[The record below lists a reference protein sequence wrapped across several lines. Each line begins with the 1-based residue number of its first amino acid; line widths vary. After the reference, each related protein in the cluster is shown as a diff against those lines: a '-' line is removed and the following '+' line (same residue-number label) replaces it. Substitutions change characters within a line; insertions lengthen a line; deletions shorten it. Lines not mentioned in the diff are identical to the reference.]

1 MVREDQTEVLV
12 VVHQHF
18 VLLTVDLET
27 LLQQLH
33 LKVIMVLQLLME
45 VLVEVV
51 LVLLVTFHQ
60 EVLVDQVVLV

>member
-1 MVREDQTEVLV
+1 VVREDQTEVLV